1 MTRTKT
7 LGAIAWLLLLCGCA
21 SFQVAGD
28 FTAGRQALLTRRDAD
43 ALAYFQRT
51 VEQDPN
57 YTFVYDLYREG
68 IWTYLGRAQY
78 QVGRLEDARQSLERA
93 LSRDRD
99 EYLARLYLGLASVRL
114 GNQNQGYKDIH
125 SGLQGTF
132 DFLQYMESIR
142 PLPVLWDP
150 AREIRSEALNGI
162 NMITN
167 KDADQGKLIET
178 AEWVGR
184 KMEEEVDR
192 VKRDEQLLRQRGFP
206 PGTGGI
212 GIGIG
217 F

>member
-1 MTRTKT
+1 MISARQI
-7 LGAIAWLLLLCGCA
+7 GAIVCLSILYGCA
-21 SFQVAGD
+21 SFQVSGD
-28 FTAGRQALLTRRDAD
+28 FQSGRQALLTLRDAD

-57 YTFVYDLYREG
+57 YVFVYDLYHEG

-78 QVGRLEDARQSLERA
+78 QVGRFEDARQSLEGA

-114 GNQNQGYKDIH
+114 GNESQGYKDIQ

-132 DFLQYMESIR
+132 DFLQYMESTR
-142 PLPVLWDP
+142 PLPALWDP

-162 NMITN
+162 NMISG
-167 KDADQGKLIET
+167 KDVEPAKVIET

-192 VKRDEQLLRQRGFP
+192 VKRDEELLRQRGFP
-206 PGTGGI
+206 PGRGGV
-212 GIGIG
+212 GVGIG